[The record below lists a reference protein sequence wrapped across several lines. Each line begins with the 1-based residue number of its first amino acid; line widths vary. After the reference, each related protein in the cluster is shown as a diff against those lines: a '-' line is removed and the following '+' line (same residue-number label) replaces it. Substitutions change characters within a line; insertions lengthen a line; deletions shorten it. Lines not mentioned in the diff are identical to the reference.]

1 MIDTSKYLNKINGT
15 NNKPKKFN
23 YKKHLNRI
31 LFLIV
36 LFLINLI
43 VMKKSTTYR
52 DFIYNKVYNN
62 NFSFAKVK
70 EFYNKYLGGVDSLN
84 KVVKNTTPVF
94 NETLTYKSKSK
105 YLDGVKLEVSTN
117 YLVPIIKEG
126 LVVFSGEKE
135 GYGNVI
141 IIQGVDDINIWYGNM
156 SNTSVKLY
164 DYVEKGSLLG
174 EVSNNTLYLVYEKDG
189 KFLDI
194 EEY

>member
-23 YKKHLNRI
+23 YRKYINRI

-43 VMKKSTTYR
+43 IMKKSTTYK

-62 NFSFAKVK
+62 NFSFAKIK

-94 NETLTYKSKSK
+94 NEALTYKSKSK

-126 LVVFSGEKE
+126 LVVFLGEKE

>member
-1 MIDTSKYLNKINGT
+1 
-15 NNKPKKFN
+15 
-23 YKKHLNRI
+23 
-31 LFLIV
+31 
-36 LFLINLI
+36 
-43 VMKKSTTYR
+43 MKKSTTYR

-164 DYVEKGSLLG
+164 DYVEKGTLLG
-174 EVSNNTLYLVYEKDG
+174 EASNNTLYLVYEKDG

>member
-1 MIDTSKYLNKINGT
+1 MIDTSKYLNKINST

-23 YKKHLNRI
+23 YRKYINRI

-43 VMKKSTTYR
+43 IMKKSTTYK

-126 LVVFSGEKE
+126 LVVFLGEKE

>member
-1 MIDTSKYLNKINGT
+1 MIDTSKYLNKINGP
-15 NNKPKKFN
+15 NIKPKKFN
-23 YKKHLNRI
+23 YRKYINRI

-43 VMKKSTTYR
+43 IMKKSTTYK

-62 NFSFAKVK
+62 NFSFAKIK

-126 LVVFSGEKE
+126 LVVFLGEKE

>member
-23 YKKHLNRI
+23 YRKYINRI

-36 LFLINLI
+36 LFLINLLI
-43 VMKKSTTYR
+43 MKKSTTYKA
-52 DFIYNKVYNN
+52 FIYNKVYNN
-62 NFSFAKVK
+62 NFSFAKIK

-126 LVVFSGEKE
+126 LVVFLGEKE